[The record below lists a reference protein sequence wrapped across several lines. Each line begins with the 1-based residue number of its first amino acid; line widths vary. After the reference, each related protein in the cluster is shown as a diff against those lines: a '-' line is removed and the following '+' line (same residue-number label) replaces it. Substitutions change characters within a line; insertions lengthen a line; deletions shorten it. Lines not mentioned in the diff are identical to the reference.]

1 MKAPFLIGRM
11 LFGGFFLY
19 SGINHLMQR
28 KNMAA
33 YTASKGVPKPEMAV
47 TASAVPLIIGG
58 TSMLLGLKPKLG
70 AIAILGFLAGVSP
83 IMHDFW
89 RNEDPNERTNNM
101 TSFMK
106 NLALAGGALAL
117 FGVEEPWEAS
127 VSKPTLAAKVRKATR
142 QLAA

>member
-19 SGINHLMQR
+19 SGIHHLMER

-33 YTASKGVPKPEMAV
+33 YTASKGVPKPELAV
-47 TASAVPLIIGG
+47 TATAVPLIVGG
-58 TSMLLGLKPKLG
+58 TSMLLGLKPKWG
-70 AIAILGFLAGVSP
+70 AVAILGFLAGVSP
-83 IMHDFW
+83 VMHDFW

-101 TSFMK
+101 ASFMK

-117 FGVEEPWEAS
+117 MGVEEPWEAS
-127 VSKPTLAAKVRKATR
+127 VSKPSLKDRMRKITR